1 MKKDKKV
8 CCICGKEFTE
18 YGNDPYPVKE
28 DGECCRSCNWGVVIP
43 KRIEL
48 STINQDPRNYDPRTG
63 KNKAYIL
70 EQTEGM
76 AENAK
81 IELLD
86 ALAWWASEEAG
97 SLNFESPDAE
107 DYE

>member
-1 MKKDKKV
+1 MS
-8 CCICGKEFTE
+8 KELE
-18 YGNDPYPVKE
+18 
-28 DGECCRSCNWGVVIP
+28 
-43 KRIEL
+43 RI
-48 STINQDPRNYDPRTG
+48 
-63 KNKAYIL
+63 KAYIL

-86 ALAWWASEEAG
+86 ALSWWASEEAG
-97 SLNFESPDAE
+97 ILNFESPDAE

>member
-1 MKKDKKV
+1 MKMS
-8 CCICGKEFTE
+8 KELE
-18 YGNDPYPVKE
+18 
-28 DGECCRSCNWGVVIP
+28 
-43 KRIEL
+43 RI
-48 STINQDPRNYDPRTG
+48 
-63 KNKAYIL
+63 KAYIL

-86 ALAWWASEEAG
+86 ALAWWASEEAR

>member
-1 MKKDKKV
+1 M
-8 CCICGKEFTE
+8 TH
-18 YGNDPYPVKE
+18 
-28 DGECCRSCNWGVVIP
+28 
-43 KRIEL
+43 EL
-48 STINQDPRNYDPRTG
+48 EKI
-63 KNKAYIL
+63 KAYIL

-86 ALAWWASEEAG
+86 ALAWWASEAAG

-107 DYE
+107 DYDE

>member
-1 MKKDKKV
+1 MNMS
-8 CCICGKEFTE
+8 KELE
-18 YGNDPYPVKE
+18 
-28 DGECCRSCNWGVVIP
+28 
-43 KRIEL
+43 RI
-48 STINQDPRNYDPRTG
+48 
-63 KNKAYIL
+63 KAYIL

-81 IELLD
+81 IELLV

>member
-1 MKKDKKV
+1 M
-8 CCICGKEFTE
+8 TH
-18 YGNDPYPVKE
+18 
-28 DGECCRSCNWGVVIP
+28 
-43 KRIEL
+43 EL
-48 STINQDPRNYDPRTG
+48 EKIKTYVQ
-63 KNKAYIL
+63 
-70 EQTEGM
+70 EQTAEL

-81 IELLD
+81 VELLD

>member
-1 MKKDKKV
+1 MS
-8 CCICGKEFTE
+8 KELE
-18 YGNDPYPVKE
+18 
-28 DGECCRSCNWGVVIP
+28 
-43 KRIEL
+43 RII
-48 STINQDPRNYDPRTG
+48 TMIR
-63 KNKAYIL
+63 

-97 SLNFESPDAE
+97 ALNFDSPDAE
-107 DYE
+107 NYDE

>member
-1 MKKDKKV
+1 MS
-8 CCICGKEFTE
+8 KELE
-18 YGNDPYPVKE
+18 
-28 DGECCRSCNWGVVIP
+28 
-43 KRIEL
+43 RI
-48 STINQDPRNYDPRTG
+48 
-63 KNKAYIL
+63 KAYIL
-70 EQTEGM
+70 EQTADM

-97 SLNFESPDAE
+97 ILNFESPDAE

>member
-1 MKKDKKV
+1 MS
-8 CCICGKEFTE
+8 KELE
-18 YGNDPYPVKE
+18 K
-28 DGECCRSCNWGVVIP
+28 I
-43 KRIEL
+43 
-48 STINQDPRNYDPRTG
+48 TIMIR
-63 KNKAYIL
+63 

-97 SLNFESPDAE
+97 QLAYDSPDAE
-107 DYE
+107 DYDN